1 MLVGV
6 TKAGRE
12 DIDGMGSRAV
22 GIHIMS
28 EEPLPDASPSRCRC
42 GVCRQSNKYNPP
54 AARHS
59 HTLTLSLPY
68 KRSRAEPPDV
78 IGLHR

>member
-28 EEPLPDASPSRCRC
+28 EEPTAGCIAIALPLRRVQTATNTILLPRNTAILSRYAYRANGRAPSH
-42 GVCRQSNKYNPP
+42 Q
-54 AARHS
+54 
-59 HTLTLSLPY
+59 T
-68 KRSRAEPPDV
+68 
-78 IGLHR
+78 

>member
-1 MLVGV
+1 MGVQELPVGV

-28 EEPLPDASPSRCRC
+28 EEPTAGCIAIALPLRRM
-42 GVCRQSNKYNPP
+42 Q
-54 AARHS
+54 
-59 HTLTLSLPY
+59 T
-68 KRSRAEPPDV
+68 EQ
-78 IGLHR
+78 